1 MVSSCVC
8 YVINQST
15 VSASNN
21 DATEIL
27 YMFDFNGQDS
37 RFLKTRQNFMYLAQ
51 PVSVKNCVEESE
63 HPRPFGTKAQRLTS
77 NTEHEMVTS
86 GVSILCHLNRYH
98 PLLCKKQRHFC
109 VFFFQAC
116 HHVSIKSSCW
126 WWNSYQGCYLQP
138 HMIRYLITVLFSTV
152 PPNGCQS

>member
-1 MVSSCVC
+1 MVSACVC

-21 DATEIL
+21 DATEIP

-37 RFLKTRQNFMYLAQ
+37 RFLKTRQNVMYLAQ
-51 PVSVKNCVEESE
+51 PVSVKKHVGESE
-63 HPRPFGTKAQRLTS
+63 HPLLFGTKAQRLTS

-98 PLLCKKQRHFC
+98 PLLCKKNRDIFVCFSFRHVTMF
-109 VFFFQAC
+109 
-116 HHVSIKSSCW
+116 
-126 WWNSYQGCYLQP
+126 P
-138 HMIRYLITVLFSTV
+138 
-152 PPNGCQS
+152 